1 MKIRLSCNGKRI
13 ESSTWADVEAVLP
26 ELKEEAFCRL
36 SIMPEPETGPVC
48 LSVESE
54 DGNYLPTMLI
64 TGEGYVRGFVNQSGR
79 DKENVS
85 IGGYNYDAMSVTQDF
100 DLIVRMI
107 KEFYETGDVSKD
119 LLK

>member
-1 MKIRLSCNGKRI
+1 MNIELFCNGKKI
-13 ESSTWADVEAVLP
+13 ENASWKDVEAVLP
-26 ELKEEAFCRL
+26 ELEDEADFGL
-36 SIMPEPETGPVC
+36 SIMPWPKTGPAS

-79 DKENVS
+79 DKEDVS